1 MNRRLRDLPLALK
14 LCLVL
19 LPAVALL
26 LVGMTVLLAYLSGRA
41 LEAKGLN
48 ELRQQNELVVG
59 MIDSYSKSLRHT
71 VTRMAQ
77 TFADMYP
84 GRVEL
89 DASRT
94 VQVGETLAP
103 VLRIGG
109 RVVNLDFSGV
119 DQFSAATGGVATL
132 FARKG
137 DDFVRVTTSLKN
149 DRGQRVVGTLLG
161 ASHPAYAKLIR
172 GEPFVG
178 KARLFGREYIT
189 QYSPV
194 KGPDGQVIALYFVGL
209 DFTEGLKIFQDRI
222 RATRIGETGF
232 MFVVDGA
239 EGKNQGAALV
249 HPSLEGKVLLDE
261 KDAAGR
267 AFIKEMLVARK
278 GDAHLAWANGT
289 AASRERIIAFDYYD
303 DWNWLLVSAAT
314 SAEFY
319 AEGARMRNAMVLATL
334 VIIVLAGL
342 GVYLSARAWVTRPL
356 QRAVNATERL
366 AAGDLTTRLEADA
379 QDEIGGL
386 LGSIAAMSRNLVDI
400 VAQVDG
406 GAREVSAAA
415 SQLSQS
421 AGAVA
426 QHSQQQSDAAVSA
439 AEAVEESTASIG
451 AVAEIAEDVRKLS
464 HASLQSAARGNES
477 LVRLVGD
484 LEQAGTAVGE
494 IGVAVGEFVS
504 STNTIT
510 AMTRQVREIAEQTNL
525 LALNAAIEAAR
536 AGEQGRG
543 FAVVADE
550 VRKLAEKSARAA
562 SEIDGVTG
570 TLGGKSSAVEQAIG
584 KGQSALASSQMLVK
598 DMVQVLAEA
607 NKAVLQASDGAE
619 RIASAVKEQAT
630 ASSEISRHV
639 HGMAQMAEENSAA
652 VQQTSAAAQHL
663 EQLAHTLQ
671 GCVSRFK
678 VG

>member
-1 MNRRLRDLPLALK
+1 
-14 LCLVL
+14 
-19 LPAVALL
+19 
-26 LVGMTVLLAYLSGRA
+26 
-41 LEAKGLN
+41 
-48 ELRQQNELVVG
+48 
-59 MIDSYSKSLRHT
+59 
-71 VTRMAQ
+71 MAA
-77 TFADMYP
+77 TFAELYP

-89 DASRT
+89 DTSRT
-94 VQVGETLAP
+94 VQVGDTLAP

-109 RVVNLDFSGV
+109 RVVNLDFGGV

-161 ASHPAYAKLIR
+161 ASHPAYAKLMR
-172 GEPFVG
+172 GEAFVG

-194 KGPDGQVIALYFVGL
+194 KGADGQVIALYFVGL
-209 DFTEGLKIFQDRI
+209 DFSEGLKIFQDRI

-232 MFVVDGA
+232 MFVIDGA
-239 EGKNQGAALV
+239 EGKNRGMALV
-249 HPSLEGKVLLDE
+249 HPSQEGKVLLEE

-267 AFIKEMLVARK
+267 EFIKQMLAARK
-278 GDAHLAWANGT
+278 GDAHVTWADGT
-289 AASRERIIAFDYYD
+289 AAAQERIVAFDYFD
-303 DWNWLLVSAAT
+303 EWNWLLVSAAT

-319 AEGARMRNAMVLATL
+319 AQGARMRNAMVLATL
-334 VIIVLAGL
+334 VIITLAGL
-342 GVYLSARAWVTRPL
+342 GIYLSARAWVARPL
-356 QRAVNATERL
+356 QRAVSATERL
-366 AAGDLTTRLEADA
+366 AAGDLTARLEVDA

-386 LGSIAAMSRNLVDI
+386 LGSIEAMNRNLVGI
-400 VAQVDG
+400 VGQVG
-406 GAREVSAAA
+406 SGAREVSAAA
-415 SQLSQS
+415 SELSQS

-426 QHSQQQSDAAVSA
+426 QRSQQQSDAAVSA
-439 AEAVEESTASIG
+439 AEAVEENTASIG
-451 AVAEIAEDVRKLS
+451 AVAEIADDVRRLS
-464 HASLQSAARGNES
+464 HESLKSTARGNES
-477 LVRLVGD
+477 LVHLVGD
-484 LEQAGTAVGE
+484 LDQAGTAVGE
-494 IGVAVGEFVS
+494 IGVSVGEFLR
-504 STNTIT
+504 STDTIT
-510 AMTRQVREIAEQTNL
+510 AMTRQVKEIAEQTNL

-570 TLGGKSSAVEQAIG
+570 TLGSKSSAVEQAIE
-584 KGQSALASSQMLVK
+584 KGRTSLDSSRVLVK

-619 RIASAVKEQAT
+619 RIASAVKEQAA

-639 HGMAQMAEENSAA
+639 HGMARIAEENSAA
-652 VQQTSAAAQHL
+652 IQQTSAAAQHL

-671 GCVSRFK
+671 AGVSRFK